1 LPKYQDHHMVE
12 WPSPVSWSKK
22 WPLYRHVSGLCTP
35 RIAAIA
41 GGFFQKEGL
50 PKLENMIKSFGTVIG
65 LLLILFASSVKPLA
79 CPLELPTTTISIKG
93 HTLTV
98 ELATTPAAR
107 ACGMSHRDELLKN
120 HGMLFI
126 YPDLRPISFWMKDT
140 KIFLSIAFLDNSG
153 QIFSIQDMTPMQTDR
168 TYHSSR
174 PASYALEVNQG
185 WFSKHGIYVGDVVE
199 MKLPVV
205 LEIR

>member
-1 LPKYQDHHMVE
+1 MM
-12 WPSPVSWSKK
+12 
-22 WPLYRHVSGLCTP
+22 LCPIT
-35 RIAAIA
+35 
-41 GGFFQKEGL
+41 GGFPQKEGIA
-50 PKLENMIKSFGTVIG
+50 KLENMIKSFGTIIG

-93 HTLTV
+93 YTLTT

-107 ACGMSHRDELLKN
+107 ACGLSHRDELPKN

-140 KIFLSIAFLDNSG
+140 TIPLSIAFLYDSG
-153 QIFSIQDMTPMQTDR
+153 NIFSIQDMTPMLTDR
-168 TYHSSR
+168 IYHSSR
-174 PASYALEVNQG
+174 PAGYALEVNQG
-185 WFSKHGIYVGDVVE
+185 WFSRHGIDVEDAVK

-205 LEIR
+205 LDIR